1 MNIGDKV
8 RMMRSKEEGIITKFI
23 DTNTVEIAI
32 DGDFRIPVLRR
43 EIVVIAREEKSFVAL
58 TRDDPK
64 KPGKKAPLQA
74 VKEAPIADKG
84 FYMAFVPVNDR
95 VLSLHII
102 NNTDLEVPFTLG
114 EERQQSY
121 KGLYTGVLSKRS
133 TLLSEEVAINDFD
146 KWPTF
151 VLQMLFHRQG
161 VHPLKAPLIR
171 KLRFRANTFFKTLQK
186 APVINKDAYLFQVD
200 NEHAVTM
207 APEEI
212 VQKIAEN
219 KPAGQITV
227 EKIAPPP
234 SEVDLHIEKLVADHT
249 RMSNREILRT
259 QLEAFEKA
267 LDSAIATGMGEITF
281 IHGVGNGVL
290 RQELHKQLSRH
301 ADVQFF
307 QDARKEKFGYGATLV
322 KLK

>member
-8 RMMRSKEEGIITKFI
+8 RMMRSREEGVITKFI
-23 DTNTVEIAI
+23 DNNTIEIAI
-32 DGDFRIPVLRR
+32 DGDFRIPVLRK
-43 EIVVIAREEKSFVAL
+43 EIVVIAREESSFVAL
-58 TRDDPK
+58 AGTDPK
-64 KPGKKAPLQA
+64 KPGKQAPA
-74 VKEAPIADKG
+74 IAPKEAPIAEKG

-102 NNTDLEVPFTLG
+102 NNTDLDVPFTLG
-114 EERQQSY
+114 EERQQTY
-121 KGLYTGVLSKRS
+121 KGLYTGVLPKRS
-133 TLLSEEVAINDFD
+133 KLLSEEVVMSEFD

-151 VLQMLFHRQG
+151 VLQLLFHKQG
-161 VHPLKAPLIR
+161 VHPLKAPMIR

-186 APVINKDAYLFQVD
+186 APVINKEAYLFQID
-200 NEHAVTM
+200 NEHAVEMT
-207 APEEI
+207 PDEI

-219 KPAGQITV
+219 KPAGQPIT
-227 EKIAPPP
+227 EKVAPPP
-234 SEVDLHIEKLVADHT
+234 KELDLHIEKLVADHT
-249 RMSNREILRT
+249 GMSNREMLRT

-267 LDSAIATGMGEITF
+267 LDSAIATGMDEITF

-301 ADVQFF
+301 NEVAFF